1 MLISIKIRYFTQ
13 KNKILNLLYNLK
25 LNKMKKLLFAAAAV
39 FAFGMAN
46 AQDDNGG
53 QTSKGKWLIEANT
66 GNAML
71 GTTGFYFASSD
82 GESTYNLGL
91 DGGYFIMDDL
101 AIKGGLGYGGESVGS
116 TSSFSYRL
124 GAKYY
129 IKSMIPVT
137 LDLTGASG
145 DAVENFNGDTP
156 MWLGIG
162 AGYAWFVGNNVSIE
176 PGLRYNHSLNEDY
189 TDKGVF
195 QVNIGFALH
204 F

>member
-1 MLISIKIRYFTQ
+1 
-13 KNKILNLLYNLK
+13 
-25 LNKMKKLLFAAAAV
+25 MKKIILSVAAV
-39 FAFGMAN
+39 FAFGFAN
-46 AQDDNGG
+46 AQDKKESDGG

-66 GNAML
+66 GNAMI
-71 GTTGFYFASSD
+71 GTTGFYFSSQD
-82 GESTYNLGL
+82 GESLMNLGL

-101 AIKGGLGYGGESVGS
+101 AIKAGLGYGSNSAAS

-129 IKSMIPVT
+129 VESMIPVT

-145 DAVENFNGDTP
+145 DGAENIIGETP

-162 AGYAWFVGNNVSIE
+162 AGYAWFIGDNVSIE

-189 TDKGVF
+189 TDKAVIQF
-195 QVNIGFALH
+195 NIGFALH

>member
-1 MLISIKIRYFTQ
+1 
-13 KNKILNLLYNLK
+13 
-25 LNKMKKLLFAAAAV
+25 MKKLFLSITAV
-39 FAFGMAN
+39 FAFSFTN
-46 AQDDNGG
+46 AQEASTDAGG

-82 GESTYNLGL
+82 GESSYNLGL

-101 AIKGGLGYGGESVGS
+101 AIKAGLGYGSDS
-116 TSSFSYRL
+116 FSDTSSFSYRL

-129 IKSMIPVT
+129 VKSMIPVT

-145 DAVENFNGDTP
+145 DGVENLAGETP

-162 AGYAWFVGNNVSIE
+162 AGYAWFLGDNVSIE

-195 QVNIGFALH
+195 QFNIGFALH